1 MRPAASLWQTLMNTT
16 TPKMTLGKYLLTATR
31 GEDEVLRQRFNDP
44 DDADRAVAEAL
55 VRYPDC
61 EIRLI
66 WGYTVLLSAG
76 PPASAQAQA
85 GDEPPPTPKQHKP
98 G

>member
-1 MRPAASLWQTLMNTT
+1 LTFAELMNTT
-16 TPKMTLGKYLLTATR
+16 TPKMTPGKYQLTATR
-31 GEDEVLRQRFNDP
+31 GEDEILRQRFNDP
-44 DDADRAVAEAL
+44 DEADGAVAEAL

-61 EIRLI
+61 EIRLT

-76 PPASAQAQA
+76 PAPSAR
-85 GDEPPPTPKQHKP
+85 PRP